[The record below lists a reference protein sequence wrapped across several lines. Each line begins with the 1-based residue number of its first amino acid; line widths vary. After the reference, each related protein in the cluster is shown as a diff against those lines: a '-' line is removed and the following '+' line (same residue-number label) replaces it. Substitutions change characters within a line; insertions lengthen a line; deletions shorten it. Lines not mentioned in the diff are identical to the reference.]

1 VVTRAATHPRKPTG
15 VAERDEILEAEVRD
29 QLRDQG
35 LDEDEVNEAIW
46 VMRDQGMFDVP
57 DWTP

>member
-1 VVTRAATHPRKPTG
+1 MAAIH
-15 VAERDEILEAEVRD
+15 DEILEAEVRD

-35 LDEDEVNEAIW
+35 MDDDSVEAALAD
-46 VMRDQGMFDVP
+46 MHDNGMFDVP

>member
-1 VVTRAATHPRKPTG
+1 MY
-15 VAERDEILEAEVRD
+15 DDILEAEVRD

-35 LDEDEVNEAIW
+35 LCEYEVDDALA

-57 DWTP
+57 DWGLR